1 MPAGKSLSSENL
13 ERGFRSRIVA
23 LILADRPELALKLLA
38 ERYGV
43 KPVVIKVGTVKG
55 HRHALG
61 CYVERKRCIYV
72 SKRDYLSSP
81 FIVLHEFYHHLR
93 ASQIDGNRQIE
104 KRADL
109 FASNYLEDSR
119 RTHESEKSVRSNCN
133 SPTSGT

>member
-1 MPAGKSLSSENL
+1 MPTGKTLAWENQ
-13 ERGFRSRIVA
+13 ERDFRSRIVA

-61 CYVERKRCIYV
+61 CYVEKSRCIYI
-72 SKRDYLSSP
+72 SKRDYLNSP
-81 FIVLHEFYHHLR
+81 FVVLHEFYHHLR
-93 ASQIDGNRQIE
+93 ASQINANRQIE

-109 FASNYLEDSR
+109 FASSYLEDFR
-119 RTHESEKSVRSNCN
+119 RTHESEKSVCSNCN